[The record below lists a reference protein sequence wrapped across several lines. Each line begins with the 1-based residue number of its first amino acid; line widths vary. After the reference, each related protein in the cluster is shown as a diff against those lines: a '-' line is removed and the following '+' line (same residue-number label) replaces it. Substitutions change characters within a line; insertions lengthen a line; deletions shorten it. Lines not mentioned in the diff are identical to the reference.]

1 MLLILGP
8 VLDMQVSGKWVWHYE
23 PSVPSMQ
30 CLALS
35 CAVAAMVSVR
45 HPLDTSAMPCPLTV
59 CRYKCVQA
67 SHILGSRANLSPL
80 VVQVNVSQF
89 MCLGRF
95 QAVTFQVLGHT
106 KTVLVLFMGWLLLG
120 DIITG
125 RKLVGMLLA
134 VAGMGAYGWFNSRL
148 AQAAAHSN

>member
-1 MLLILGP
+1 MPRHRI
-8 VLDMQVSGKWVWHYE
+8 SGY
-23 PSVPSMQ
+23 P
-30 CLALS
+30 
-35 CAVAAMVSVR
+35 
-45 HPLDTSAMPCPLTV
+45 PL
-59 CRYKCVQA
+59 
-67 SHILGSRANLSPL
+67 L

-106 KTVLVLFMGWLLLG
+106 KTVLVLFLGWLLLN

-134 VAGMGAYGWFNSRL
+134 VAGMAAYGWFNSRL
-148 AQAAAHSN
+148 VQAARSN